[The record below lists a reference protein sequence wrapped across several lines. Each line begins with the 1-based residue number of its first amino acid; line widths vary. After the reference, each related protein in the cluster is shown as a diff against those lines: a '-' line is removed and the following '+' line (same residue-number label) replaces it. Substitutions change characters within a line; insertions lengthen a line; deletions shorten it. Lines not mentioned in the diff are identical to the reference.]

1 MQNIRY
7 ETICITNV
15 LHKHIYEI
23 TDKLI
28 SFDVVCFAEVDVK
41 LNLQLKIM
49 MNVKNNIKDN
59 LENAKYK
66 KSNKL

>member
-1 MQNIRY
+1 MQNIRGRMC
-7 ETICITNV
+7 EVSSGIV

-28 SFDVVCFAEVDVK
+28 SFDILCFAEDDVK
-41 LNLQLKIM
+41 LNLQTKIM

-59 LENAKYK
+59 LEYAKYK
-66 KSNKL
+66 K